1 VGFAI
6 GDTALIDGLNRIK
19 NSFNSYPIDR
29 LAGAAAAAA
38 IEDHDWF
45 ETNRGRVMASR
56 ANLVRGLE
64 GLGFEVIPSQAN
76 FVFASH
82 PSAEGSRLA
91 EQLREQKILV
101 RHFAKPRI
109 EQHLRITVG
118 SDAQVDALIAALKKI
133 LGRL

>member
-1 VGFAI
+1 
-6 GDTALIDGLNRIK
+6 
-19 NSFNSYPIDR
+19 
-29 LAGAAAAAA
+29 
-38 IEDHDWF
+38 
-45 ETNRGRVMASR
+45 MASR
-56 ANLVRGLE
+56 ASLVRGLE

-82 PSAEGSRLA
+82 PRAEGSRLA
-91 EQLREQKILV
+91 EQLRGQKILV

-109 EQHLRITVG
+109 EQYLRITVG